1 LAKSSQRVTTKRSVR
16 DRFRSEVQNLRRREQ
31 QKMKKTVLTF
41 GLISGFIM
49 IAMMTLSLVFSE
61 RIGFGH
67 SLTLGYTILIAG
79 SLLVFFGIR
88 SYREN
93 IGGGQISFGRAFA
106 VGILITLV
114 ASVCYVV
121 AWEIIYF
128 KFMPDFAD
136 KYAAYMIEK
145 ARAAGESAQKIQA
158 IADKMKSMKATLD
171 NPFLNAAFS
180 FLEPFPIGLIVTL
193 ISAAILRKKAARQ
206 AAQP

>member
-1 LAKSSQRVTTKRSVR
+1 
-16 DRFRSEVQNLRRREQ
+16 
-31 QKMKKTVLTF
+31 MKKTVLTF

-49 IAMMTLSLVFSE
+49 IAMMTLSLALSE
-61 RIGFGH
+61 RIGYGH
-67 SLTLGYTILIAG
+67 GLVLGYTILIAG

-93 IGGGQISFGRAFA
+93 IGGGTITFGRAFA
-106 VGILITLV
+106 VGILITLI

-121 AWEIIYF
+121 TWEIIYF
-128 KFMPDFAD
+128 NLMPDFSD

-158 IADKMKSMKATLD
+158 IADEMKSMKATLD

-180 FLEPFPIGLIVTL
+180 FLEPFPIGLLVTL
-193 ISAAILRKKAARQ
+193 VSAAILRKKPSPPVNDAVAA
-206 AAQP
+206 

>member
-1 LAKSSQRVTTKRSVR
+1 
-16 DRFRSEVQNLRRREQ
+16 
-31 QKMKKTVLTF
+31 MKKTVLTF
-41 GLISGFIM
+41 GLISGLIM
-49 IAMMTLSLVFSE
+49 IAMMTLTLVLSE

-67 SLTLGYTILIAG
+67 NLVLGYTNLILG

-93 IGGGQISFGRAFA
+93 IGGGRISFGRAFA
-106 VGILITLV
+106 VGILITLI

-121 AWEIIYF
+121 TWEIIYF

-158 IADKMKSMKATLD
+158 IADEMKSMKATLN

-193 ISAAILRKKAARQ
+193 ISAAILRKKPSPPVNDAVAA
-206 AAQP
+206 